1 MNSYQ
6 ISRIIH
12 LIDLTCFYGRHPMD
26 FLLDAK
32 FIFFLTI
39 PKKAMDQ
46 MVKMI
51 LLAQFYVNLMGVTY
65 HLENFIPL
73 H

>member
-1 MNSYQ
+1 
-6 ISRIIH
+6 
-12 LIDLTCFYGRHPMD
+12 MD